1 MTHMSTEGRETPVR
15 VAGSGEVGAGG
26 PAPSTWRMARPNSVS
41 VLIFARDRGM
51 IVLWV
56 LMLVLFSF
64 WARPAFGTFT
74 NATLVMNAA
83 AITAIFAAGVAFGVL
98 TGLLDLS
105 LPGTAAVAG
114 IVTGKVLIGGAPV
127 PVAIVAGLAVGPIV
141 GLVNG
146 VIVLRGMNALVVTIG
161 TLSVLTGLASV
172 ISGGV
177 PVDGLNALH
186 AIGTDSYFRI
196 PAPVYVTA
204 GLFVVGT
211 IFLNKTR
218 GGTRMLSV
226 GGNAEAVRRAGVS
239 ADRYVLLGFILVS
252 TCAALGG
259 IVIAAFVTSATPT
272 PSTSV
277 LFEALT
283 AVALSGMPLSG
294 GRGSLPRVLV
304 GALIIQ
310 TISSALTIKNVQPYW
325 STVFTGVLLLAALA
339 AERSLTVAVANRVVE
354 RKPAPPGSQ
363 PARREPAPSEGN

>member
-1 MTHMSTEGRETPVR
+1 MTHTSTQDRDAPAAATPP
-15 VAGSGEVGAGG
+15 GAAAARRIG
-26 PAPSTWRMARPNSVS
+26 RPNPVS
-41 VLIFARDRGM
+41 VLVFARDRGM
-51 IVLWV
+51 IVFWV
-56 LMLVLFSF
+56 LMLAVFSI
-64 WARPAFGTFT
+64 WAQPYFATFT
-74 NATLVMNAA
+74 NATLIANAA

-114 IVTGKVLIGGAPV
+114 IVTGKVLISGAPV
-127 PVAIVAGLAVGPIV
+127 LVAILAGLAVGPIV
-141 GLVNG
+141 GLANG
-146 VIVLRGMNALVVTIG
+146 LIVLRGMNPLVVTIG

-177 PVDGLNALH
+177 PVDGLYALH
-186 AIGTDSYFRI
+186 TIGTDSYFRI
-196 PAPVYVTA
+196 PAPVFVA
-204 GLFVVGT
+204 AALFVVGT
-211 IFLNKTR
+211 IFLTKTR

-239 ADRYVLLGFILVS
+239 SSRYVLLGFMLVS

-259 IVIAAFVTSATPT
+259 IVIAAFVTSAAPT

-310 TISSALTIKNVQPYW
+310 TISSALVIKGVQPYW
-325 STVFTGVLLLAALA
+325 STVLTGVLLLTALI

-354 RKPAPPGSQ
+354 QKPAVKKAGS
-363 PARREPAPSEGN
+363 